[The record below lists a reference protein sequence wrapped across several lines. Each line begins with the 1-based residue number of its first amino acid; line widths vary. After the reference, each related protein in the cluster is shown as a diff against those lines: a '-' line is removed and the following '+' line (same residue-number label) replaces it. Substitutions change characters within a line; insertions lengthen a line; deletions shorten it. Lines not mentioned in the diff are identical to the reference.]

1 MSSDSHQGNAFNF
14 GHSTEPQLQ
23 HHDEKEF
30 YVLYLYV
37 AGKTS
42 NSRQAI
48 KQLHKICNEYL
59 AERHEIRIID
69 IYEHPDLAE
78 SDHIVATPTL
88 IKKLPPPLRKLIG
101 DLSDRESLLIG
112 LDIW

>member
-1 MSSDSHQGNAFNF
+1 MPSDSASEFTSQN
-14 GHSTEPQLQ
+14 
-23 HHDEKEF
+23 DEF

-42 NSRQAI
+42 NSRWAI
-48 KQLHKICNEYL
+48 QQLQSICKEYL
-59 AERHEIRIID
+59 AGRHEIKVID
-69 IYEHPDLAE
+69 IYENPELAE

-101 DLSDRESLLIG
+101 DLSDRERLLIG

>member
-1 MSSDSHQGNAFNF
+1 MPSDYASDFTNQ
-14 GHSTEPQLQ
+14 S
-23 HHDEKEF
+23 DEF

-42 NSRQAI
+42 NSRWAI
-48 KQLHKICNEYL
+48 QQLQSICKEYL
-59 AERHEIRIID
+59 ADRHEIKVID
-69 IYEHPDLAE
+69 IYEHPELAE

-101 DLSDRESLLIG
+101 DLSDRERLLIG

>member
-1 MSSDSHQGNAFNF
+1 M
-14 GHSTEPQLQ
+14 
-23 HHDEKEF
+23 
-30 YVLYLYV
+30 LYLYV
-37 AGKTS
+37 AGRTS
-42 NSRQAI
+42 NSRSAI
-48 KQLHKICNEYL
+48 KQLKGICNEYL
-59 AERHEIRIID
+59 VGRHEIRVID

>member
-1 MSSDSHQGNAFNF
+1 MSSDSSDKRMAPNWMQ
-14 GHSTEPQLQ
+14 PQSGK
-23 HHDEKEF
+23 HDSEF

-42 NSRQAI
+42 KSRWAI
-48 KQLHKICNEYL
+48 KQLYEICNEYL
-59 AERHEIRIID
+59 AGRHEIRVID
-69 IYEHPDLAE
+69 IYENPEMAE

-112 LDIW
+112 LDIF